1 MAKRKSLSKG
11 TRFNIFKR
19 DGFTCQY
26 CGAQP
31 PDVVLEVDHI
41 LPVCEGG
48 DNDPMNLVTSCEDC
62 NRGKG
67 KKLLDKPQRPDAD
80 LAWLETQQELAELHR
95 YATAK
100 HQRDMIVGEI
110 VSMLQDDW
118 TVRSGLEWFPTEHV
132 IRKMLVRH
140 SPEMVEEALGQVAVK
155 VGGGYLKSTGDDWVR
170 YTWGIL
176 NNMAREADH
185 AK

>member
-11 TRFNIFKR
+11 LRFDIFKR

-26 CGAQP
+26 CGRQP
-31 PDVVLEVDHI
+31 ADVVLEIDHI
-41 LPVCEGG
+41 LPVYEGG
-48 DNDPMNLVTSCEDC
+48 TNDPMNLVTACEDC

-80 LAWLETQQELAELHR
+80 LAWLEAQQELAELSR
-95 YATAK
+95 YASAK
-100 HQRDMIVGEI
+100 KQKDAIISAI
-110 VSMLQDDW
+110 VSMLQGDW
-118 TVRSGLEWFPTEHV
+118 MARSGLEWFPADHIV
-132 IRKMLVRH
+132 RKMLVSH

-155 VGGGYLKSTGDDWVR
+155 VGGGYLASTGDAWVR

-176 NNMAREADH
+176 NNMAREADRG
-185 AK
+185 K